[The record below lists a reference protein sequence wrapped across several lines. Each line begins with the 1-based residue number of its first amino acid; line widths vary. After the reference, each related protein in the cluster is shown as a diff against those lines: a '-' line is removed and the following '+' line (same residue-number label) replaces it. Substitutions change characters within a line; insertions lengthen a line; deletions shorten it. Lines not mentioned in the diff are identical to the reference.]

1 MSAIYRMVQGQ
12 SDESRSMRFDPLLT
26 QVYLTETQDSLSDD
40 ALLPLKSY
48 KYSSVD
54 KSFISNY
61 ILRHYW
67 NAFVELVPMWM
78 APNMVTLLGFVWIV
92 ANVFLIELAVPDMVG
107 PGPAW
112 IYFSFALGMWMYST
126 LDNVDG
132 KQARRTGTSS
142 GLGELFD
149 HGIDSL
155 NCTMASLLST
165 AAMGFGSTQLGAWT
179 ALVPCL
185 AMYFSTWETFH
196 THTLYLGYFNGPTEG
211 LLIAISIMI
220 ASGIWGPGIWSQPI
234 TDLINWPQVFGSSSI
249 KDLWV
254 PILLVGFFL
263 GHLPGCVMNVAA
275 ARKKQGLPFTPLLKE
290 WIPMVVFT
298 GCNMAWLFSPYS
310 TILSGNHLVLFCWVL
325 AFVFGHSPSPCWT
338 ILLAPLVVGSVLIN
352 LPILGF
358 PVIAPWLELLYV
370 WVYLGFAFV
379 IYMHWAVLVINRI
392 TTFLGI
398 NCLTI
403 RKDRGPARDRA
414 YRNLAGETQL
424 DDPRASTDTSKTH

>member
-1 MSAIYRMVQGQ
+1 MSGILGRIQAIQ
-12 SDESRSMRFDPLLT
+12 E
-26 QVYLTETQDSLSDD
+26 SLSDD

-67 NAFVELVPMWM
+67 NAFVELLPLWM
-78 APNMVTLLGFVWIV
+78 APNMVTLIGFMFIV
-92 ANVFLIELAVPDMVG
+92 GNVFLIEIFVPDLVG

-155 NCTMASLLST
+155 NCTLGALLET
-165 AAMGFGSTQLGAWT
+165 AAMGLGSTSLGAYT
-179 ALVPCL
+179 AIVPCL
-185 AMYFSTWETFH
+185 AMYFSTWETYH
-196 THTLYLGYFNGPTEG
+196 THTLWLGYINAPTEG
-211 LLIAISIMI
+211 LLVAIALMI
-220 ASGIWGPGIWSQPI
+220 VSGVCGPEVWARPI
-234 TDLINWPQVFGSSSI
+234 TDFIDWEIFGTNSV

-254 PILLVGFFL
+254 PFLVGSFIF
-263 GHLPGCVMNVAA
+263 GHMPGCILNVVNT
-275 ARKKQGLPFTPLLKE
+275 RRKQGLPVAPVFKE
-290 WIPMVVFT
+290 WIPIGVFT
-298 GCNMAWLFSPYS
+298 CSNFAWLFSPYS
-310 TILSGNHLVLFCWVL
+310 TILSEDHLVLYSWMI
-325 AFVFGHSPSPCWT
+325 AFVFGRMTTMIILAHLLKQPFPHWT
-338 ILLAPLVVGSVLIN
+338 VLQVPVVVGALLVN
-352 LPILGF
+352 LPVLGF
-358 PVIAPWLELLYV
+358 PALGASLELM
-370 WVYLGFAFV
+370 YLWIVCIVVFIA
-379 IYMHWAVLVINRI
+379 YMFWAVLIINRI

-403 RKDRGPARDRA
+403 RKDRSA
-414 YRNLAGETQL
+414 N
-424 DDPRASTDTSKTH
+424 

>member
-1 MSAIYRMVQGQ
+1 MSAIYRMVK
-12 SDESRSMRFDPLLT
+12 
-26 QVYLTETQDSLSDD
+26 ETQDSLSDED
-40 ALLPLKSY
+40 LLPLKSY

-54 KSFISNY
+54 KSFISQY
-61 ILRHYW
+61 ILKHYW
-67 NAFVELVPMWM
+67 NAFVEVVPMWM
-78 APNMVTLLGFVWIV
+78 APNMVTLLGFMWIV
-92 ANVFLIELAVPDMVG
+92 ANIFIIEIFVPDMVG

-112 IYFSFALGMWMYST
+112 IYYSFALGMWMYST

-155 NCTMASLLST
+155 NCTLASLLST
-165 AAMGFGSTQLGAWT
+165 AAMGFGATHLGAWT

-211 LLIAISIMI
+211 LLIAIGSMI

-234 TDLINWPQVFGSSSI
+234 VGFLNFPLIFGNNSI

-254 PILLVGFFL
+254 PILLGGFFL
-263 GHLPGCVMNVAA
+263 GHLPGCVMNVAE
-275 ARKKQGLPFTPLLKE
+275 ARKKQGLPFAPLLKE
-290 WIPMVVFT
+290 WVPMIIFT
-298 GCNMAWLFSPYS
+298 FSNIAWLFSPHS
-310 TILSGNHLVLFCWVL
+310 AILSDNHLVLFCWVL
-325 AFVFGHSPSPCWT
+325 AFVFGRMTTMIILAHLLRQPFPYWT
-338 ILLAPLVVGSVLIN
+338 VMQAPLIGGAVLVN
-352 LPILGF
+352 LPMIGL
-358 PVIAPWLELLYV
+358 PAIAPWLELLYLRL
-370 WVYLGFAFV
+370 YFIYALV
-379 IYMHWAVLVINRI
+379 IYMHWAVLIINRI

-403 RKDRGPARDRA
+403 RKDKGVARDRA
-414 YRNLAGETQL
+414 YRDLGESSHL
-424 DDPRASTDTSKTH
+424 DRSHASTDTSKTH

>member
-1 MSAIYRMVQGQ
+1 MDVIKRMVQ
-12 SDESRSMRFDPLLT
+12 
-26 QVYLTETQDSLSDD
+26 ETQDSLSDD

-54 KSFISNY
+54 KSPISNY
-61 ILRHYW
+61 ILKHYW
-67 NAFVELVPMWM
+67 NAFVELLPMWM

-92 ANVFLIELAVPDMVG
+92 ANVFLIVFFMPDLL
-107 PGPAW
+107 GPAPSW
-112 IYFSFALGMWMYST
+112 LYFSFALGMWMYST

-155 NCTMASLLST
+155 NCTLASLLET
-165 AAMGFGSTQLGAWT
+165 AAMGFGASQLGAYT

-220 ASGIWGPGIWSQPI
+220 ASGIWGPGIWAQPI
-234 TDLINWPQVFGSSSI
+234 TDFINIPQIFGHNSV

-254 PILLVGFFL
+254 PILVGGFLL
-263 GHLPGCVMNVAA
+263 GHLPGCVMNVYA

-290 WIPMVVFT
+290 WVPMILFT
-298 GCNMAWLFSPYS
+298 FCNVAWLFSPYS
-310 TILSGNHLVLFCWVL
+310 HLLTDNHLVLYCWVIS
-325 AFVFGHSPSPCWT
+325 FVFGRMTTMIILAHLLRQPFPFWT
-338 ILLAPLVVGSVLIN
+338 VLQAPLIGGAVLAN
-352 LPILGF
+352 LPRLGF
-358 PVIAPWLELLYV
+358 PMVSAWVEVWYLRLYLV
-370 WVYLGFAFV
+370 FAFV

-403 RKDRGPARDRA
+403 RKDRSVARDRV
-414 YRNLAGETQL
+414 YRDFGEAGLGASRTTE
-424 DDPRASTDTSKTH
+424 DDAFKSH